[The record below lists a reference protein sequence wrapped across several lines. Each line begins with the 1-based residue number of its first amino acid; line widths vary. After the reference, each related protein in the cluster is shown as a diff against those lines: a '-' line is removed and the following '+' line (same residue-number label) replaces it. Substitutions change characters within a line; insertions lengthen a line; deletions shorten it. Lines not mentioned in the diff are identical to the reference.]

1 MPFNSLLLRLRS
13 RAIARLTKF
22 FGEHGFVQVHP
33 PVLSC
38 SDCEGAGEVFSISAA
53 SDTHGDGVA
62 ATEGDAHSRPRY
74 LTVSSQLHLEALAQS
89 VGKVWALAPT
99 FRAERSDTARHVN
112 EFYMLEAE
120 VGFADELE
128 DIMGVTQDAL
138 TDLVYDL
145 SHSALGQE
153 LLLAKRNGEGREDD
167 VLSTTSEQLHERW
180 RGMLEKTWPRV
191 TYASAV
197 QLLEQAV
204 EKGDVRFDKPPSWW
218 GGLRTDHERYIA
230 ETVGQGRPVF
240 VTHYPRH
247 LKPFYMAPSRPAGS
261 TASPE
266 TAEIAAPAAVAA
278 RHGPGPGAAT
288 VACFD
293 LLVPDLCELAGG
305 SMREHSLEGLLE
317 SMRRHGLSG
326 ATAATAATAT
336 ATGGSSSSGATANDH
351 RHASASSIVHSSVV
365 TTTTTTTTTATATSG
380 TIGPLASP
388 STDESVV
395 PLSRASGPGSN
406 VDPAMQHV
414 DPALQWYVDLR
425 RWGSVPHGGFG
436 LGFDRLLCYLSGV
449 SNVKDMV
456 TFPRW
461 AGKGHC

>member
-1 MPFNSLLLRLRS
+1 MEYLRSIPHLRARIPFNALLLRLRS
-13 RAIARLTKF
+13 HAIARLTKF
-22 FGEHGFVQVHP
+22 FGEHGFVQAHP

-38 SDCEGAGEVFSISAA
+38 SDCEGAGEVFSASAA
-53 SDTHGDGVA
+53 SDTHGDEVA
-62 ATEGDAHSRPRY
+62 AVEGDAHSRPRY

-89 VGKVWALAPT
+89 VGKVWALGPT

-128 DIMGVTQDAL
+128 DIMRVTQDML

-145 SHSALGQE
+145 SRSALGHE

-167 VLSTTSEQLHERW
+167 VLSTRSEQLQERW
-180 RGMLEKTWPRV
+180 RGMLEKTWPRL
-191 TYASAV
+191 TYTSAV

-204 EKGDVRFDKPPSWW
+204 EKGDVHFDKPPSWW
-218 GGLRTDHERYIA
+218 DGLRTDHERYIA
-230 ETVGQGRPVF
+230 ETVGRGRPVF

-247 LKPFYMAPSRPAGS
+247 LKPFYMAPSPPPGP
-261 TASPE
+261 TASVE
-266 TAEIAAPAAVAA
+266 MAEIAAAAAA
-278 RHGPGPGAAT
+278 AAATDAAKYGPGAAT

-305 SMREHSLEGLLE
+305 SIREHRLEGLLE
-317 SMRRHGLSG
+317 SMQRHGFSGATG
-326 ATAATAATAT
+326 ATAAATT
-336 ATGGSSSSGATANDH
+336 ATGSSATAKGHRQASPSSSVN
-351 RHASASSIVHSSVV
+351 SSS
-365 TTTTTTTTTATATSG
+365 TTTTTISDTT
-380 TIGPLASP
+380 GPLASP
-388 STDESVV
+388 STDESAAS
-395 PLSRASGPGSN
+395 PSPASGPGKN
-406 VDPAMQHV
+406 IDPAM
-414 DPALQWYVDLR
+414 QWYVDLR